1 MSDIF
6 NTFKR
11 KKIMRSIK
19 SKNTKPEL
27 VIRKLLFSKGYRYK
41 IHDKKLPGKPDIVMT
56 KRKVVVNIH
65 GCYWHYHGCS
75 RSNVPKTQTE
85 YWVEKLENNKRRDFQ
100 NKRKLKKL
108 GWRVIDVWECT
119 LIKRNLEKT
128 FNKLERLIAA

>member
-27 VIRKLLFSKGYRYK
+27 IIRKLLFSKGYRFK
-41 IHDKKLPGKPDIVMT
+41 IHDKKLPGKPDIVMP
-56 KRKVVVNIH
+56 KRKVVVNVH

-75 RSNVPKTQTE
+75 RSNVPKTQTR
-85 YWVEKLENNKRRDFQ
+85 YWVDKLENNKRRDFQ

-119 LIKRNLEKT
+119 LKKKNLEKT
-128 FNKLERLIAA
+128 FNRLERLIAA

>member
-1 MSDIF
+1 MDNLS
-6 NTFKR
+6 
-11 KKIMRSIK
+11 KKERSKNMINIK

-27 VIRKLLFSKGYRYK
+27 IIRKLLFSKGYRYK
-41 IHDKKLPGKPDIVMT
+41 IHDKKLPGKPDIVMP
-56 KRKVVVNIH
+56 KLKVVVNVH

-75 RSNVPKTQTE
+75 RSNIPKTQTG

-119 LIKRNLEKT
+119 LKKRNLEKT
-128 FNKLERLIAA
+128 FNRLERLIAA